1 MITYM
6 FFKYLFMHLKYT
18 NILNKVYKNE
28 NLLEKLSQLFNIE
41 FKKDWVHRV
50 YAVFNPYIQDGI
62 FDPNNQIYEYTSK
75 GLVNDAYIEAYI
87 MNKLNSIKQFIQD
100 NNLFDLLTYKL
111 VRLDDNGNYLFIIQP
126 ITWDDFKTYLIRF
139 LILLGVL
146 LIIGTFSIYF
156 IYN

>member
-41 FKKDWVHRV
+41 FKKDWVYRV

-111 VRLDDNGNYLFIIQP
+111 IRLDDNGNYLFIIQP
-126 ITWDDFKTYLIRF
+126 ITWDDFKTYSIRF
-139 LILLGVL
+139 SILLGSL
-146 LIIGTFSIYF
+146 LIIGAFLIYF
-156 IYN
+156 IHN